1 MTALAAATVAPSAA
15 RALPFLA
22 PCSLA
27 QRNLARHSAALWLG
41 GPLARRPSGSAA
53 LGLGCHLAQWCA
65 ALCAGCALA
74 RRPVVEVVVAV
85 AVVVAW
91 RWRAAAAAAAAL
103 VLALVIVCAWACG
116 PRGTPHAGDAGWM
129 G

>member
-1 MTALAAATVAPSAA
+1 MRCPLW
-15 RALPFLA
+15 LGA

-74 RRPVVEVVVAV
+74 RRPVVEGLVAV
-85 AVVVAW
+85 AVVVAV
-91 RWRAAAAAAAAL
+91 AVAGGGCGGSGDG
-103 VLALVIVCAWACG
+103 VGVGVCLCMGMWTS
-116 PRGTPHAGDAGWM
+116 RHAPCRRRRVDGLM
-129 G
+129 LL